1 MVTQE
6 EKNIMDRTQN
16 CAGCEFMKKY
26 DYGKEIYYCDH
37 ENRADDM
44 GKLGVDT
51 LPERTPEWCPLRK
64 E

>member
-1 MVTQE
+1 
-6 EKNIMDRTQN
+6 MDRTQN
-16 CAGCEFMKKY
+16 CAVCEFMKKY

-51 LPERTPEWCPLRK
+51 LPEGSPEWCPLRK